1 MNADDIPEKRFRTR
15 RAAFLSTFDG
25 TPPGA
30 KLDMLLSLYLND
42 AIDAAEVFFDSI
54 TAKADVAV
62 RPQFVQ
68 SEQKLAI
75 DKLVETARQEVNQ
88 LLGFSEVSIQ
98 NLHLMVAATIEKGFE
113 DRLAE
118 RWRNPPPGYRKALKK
133 RLRAA
138 KLSMKRRLKK

>member
-1 MNADDIPEKRFRTR
+1 M
-15 RAAFLSTFDG
+15 LSPLREIFFDG
-25 TPPGA
+25 
-30 KLDMLLSLYLND
+30 
-42 AIDAAEVFFDSI
+42 I

-75 DKLVETARQEVNQ
+75 DKLVEIARKEVNQ
-88 LLGFSEVSIQ
+88 LPGFSTVSIE
-98 NLHLMVAATIEKGFE
+98 NLHLIVAATIEKGFE

-118 RWRNPPPGYRKALKK
+118 QWRNPPRRCRVTLKK

-138 KLSMKRRLKK
+138 KLLAKRRRKK